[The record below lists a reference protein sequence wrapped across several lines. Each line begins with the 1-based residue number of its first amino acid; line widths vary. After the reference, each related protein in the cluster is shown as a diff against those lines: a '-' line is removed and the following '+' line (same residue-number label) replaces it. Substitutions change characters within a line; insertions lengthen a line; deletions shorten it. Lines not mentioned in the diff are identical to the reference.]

1 VIESVR
7 KIEFDERLAGRCA
20 ASEGDGAGLPGLLL
34 EGGHKEVVTL
44 ADAVSGATA
53 NENGKKAKRIT
64 GYQIVVRFRDGT
76 RHVFT
81 EATPRSLRQ
90 GDRVLVVGRTRF
102 DG

>member
-7 KIEFDERLAGRCA
+7 TIEFDERLAGHCA
-20 ASEGDGAGLPGLLL
+20 ASEVEGAGLPGLLL

-53 NENGKKAKRIT
+53 NDGKKGKRIS

-90 GDRVLVVGRTRF
+90 GDRVLVVGRARF